1 MSIITTDWIDWACIA
16 IGAAF
21 ALYLVFTTKE

>member
-16 IGAAF
+16 IGAAY
-21 ALYLVFTTKE
+21 AVYLTLTTKE

>member
-1 MSIITTDWIDWACIA
+1 MSIITTDWLDWASIT
-16 IGAAF
+16 IGVAY